1 MSGYDPIGTFVIIWV
16 ELHNKPAFA
25 TSYGLARMA
34 IEQEIDDLV
43 RRLVSIEDELERKL
57 DAQRQNFQYRLDNKR
72 AVFEQSI
79 LRQHLQLKTGL
90 LSFLRRSPLSALI
103 VAPAVYGLIVPLA
116 ILDLGVYVFQLVC
129 FSAWRMERIKRSDY
143 VIVDRHRLAYL
154 NGIEK
159 LNCAYCGYA
168 NGVIAYARE
177 AASRTEQ
184 YWCPIKHAL
193 RVRAP
198 HQRYRGFTAYGDAQ
212 GFRSQ
217 LDELRNEV
225 RKAQKFKTTETES

>member
-1 MSGYDPIGTFVIIWV
+1 MPIDDDV
-16 ELHNKPAFA
+16 E
-25 TSYGLARMA
+25 
-34 IEQEIDDLV
+34 DLV
-43 RRLVSIEDELERKL
+43 RRLVRLEDEIERKL
-57 DAQRQNFQYRLDNKR
+57 QDRRERFRYRIEARR
-72 AVFEQSI
+72 AVFEAGVERRHRA
-79 LRQHLQLKTGL
+79 LRTGL
-90 LSFLRRSPLSALI
+90 YAFLRHSPLAALA

-116 ILDLGVYVFQLVC
+116 LLDLGVWVFVRVC
-129 FSAWRMERIKRSDY
+129 FPAWGMARIRRADH

-193 RVRAP
+193 RVKAAHP
-198 HQRYRGFTAYGDAQ
+198 RYRGFVDYGDAE
-212 GFRSQ
+212 GFRAR
-217 LDELRNEV
+217 LETLRDEV
-225 RKAQKFKTTETES
+225 RKGRQEEAPPR

>member
-1 MSGYDPIGTFVIIWV
+1 M
-16 ELHNKPAFA
+16 EH
-25 TSYGLARMA
+25 
-34 IEQEIDDLV
+34 EIDDLV
-43 RRLVSIEDELERKL
+43 RRLVRLEDELERKL
-57 DAQRQNFQYRLDNKR
+57 ETQRTRFRYRIERGR
-72 AVFEQSI
+72 AVFEEGA
-79 LRQHLQLKTGL
+79 LRRHREIRTGVL
-90 LSFLRRSPLSALI
+90 TFLRRSPLAALV
-103 VAPAVYGLIVPLA
+103 VAPAVYGLIVPLVL
-116 ILDLGVYVFQLVC
+116 LDIGVALFVLVC
-129 FSAWRMERIKRSDY
+129 FPAWGMERIRRADY

-198 HQRYRGFTAYGDAQ
+198 HARYRHFVDYGDAE
-212 GFRSQ
+212 GFRAR
-217 LDELRNEV
+217 LDALREEV
-225 RKAQKFKTTETES
+225 RTGRKAKPPAGG